1 MLEVKKGMNN
11 LSVATGLLIASLAQF
26 SIVQLVYNWTGWR
39 MPNWVANTIR
49 VIGIV
54 GTVYS
59 ILRRFFPI
67 PWWVAAAITGVRVA
81 SK

>member
-49 VIGIV
+49 VTNSVSTIYG
-54 GTVYS
+54 
-59 ILRRFFPI
+59 LLCCFCPL
-67 PWWVAAAITGVRVA
+67 PWWVAVAIKGIVYS